1 MEGIRI
7 AAEQVQ
13 TYSAIASGV
22 HLMAVKAEESLPQ
35 VLELA
40 GLPKVVAQV

>member
-13 TYSAIASGV
+13 TYSAIADGV

-40 GLPKVVAQV
+40 GLPKVVAKV